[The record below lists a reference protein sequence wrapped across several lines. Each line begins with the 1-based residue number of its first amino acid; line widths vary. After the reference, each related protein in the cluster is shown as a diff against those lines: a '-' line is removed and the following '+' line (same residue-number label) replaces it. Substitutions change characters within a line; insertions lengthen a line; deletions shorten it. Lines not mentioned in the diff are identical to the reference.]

1 MMAAS
6 RLTDSLTVREVAI
19 VRLIAQGYSSSRIAE
34 ALQLRTNTVMWY
46 RKRLYLKLDVHS
58 IAELI
63 VTATREGII

>member
-34 ALQLRTNTVMWY
+34 ALQLRTNTVM
-46 RKRLYLKLDVHS
+46 
-58 IAELI
+58 
-63 VTATREGII
+63 